1 MFLLDFRLECQY
13 SNKILVQNL
22 NLWSNI
28 EILVANQNFGRKFG
42 SIPKNWWK
50 IEILVKIGILIQYR
64 KIGIFWSKIEILVKN
79 RNFDSIQKNRNCRKI
94 GIFWSKMEIVVENQN
109 FGRKSKFFVE
119 NRNFGRKSK
128 LWSKIEIL
136 SFFPIFRKKK
146 IAEKK

>member
-50 IEILVKIGILIQYR
+50 IEVLVKIGILIQYR
-64 KIGIFWSKIEILVKN
+64 KIEIVEKSEFFGRKWKLWSKIKILVENQNFLSKIEILVEN
-79 RNFDSIQKNRNCRKI
+79 RNY
-94 GIFWSKMEIVVENQN
+94 
-109 FGRKSKFFVE
+109 GRKSKFCLF
-119 NRNFGRKSK
+119 SP
-128 LWSKIEIL
+128 
-136 SFFPIFRKKK
+136 FFEKKK
-146 IAEKK
+146 LRRKNK